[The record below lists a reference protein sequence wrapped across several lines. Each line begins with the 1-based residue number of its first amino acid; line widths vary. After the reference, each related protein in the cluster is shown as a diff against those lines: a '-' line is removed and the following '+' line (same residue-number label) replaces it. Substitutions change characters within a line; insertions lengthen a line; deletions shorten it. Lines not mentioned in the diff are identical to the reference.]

1 MAAYVIEAKSADERV
16 TPARLPI
23 KGVLNG
29 DLHVTLDVAKPS
41 ELEQVRGT
49 QLHKQAQSERG

>member
-1 MAAYVIEAKSADERV
+1 MAAYVIKAKSADERV

-23 KGVLNG
+23 KGVLKG

-49 QLHKQAQSERG
+49 QTSAQTST